1 MVYDMVLEGGGAKGI
16 AFVGA
21 MQELEARDIA
31 PARLLGTS
39 AGAVTATFLAAGYN
53 SKEMAE
59 VLAETDNGQPVFLGF
74 LEAPGTP
81 SAEELHNSAI
91 RQLLREVNL
100 KAVPDFIEDKIDDAI
115 VSLLSYSERANR
127 LFSFVDKGGFCAGQ
141 KFLNWLGEK
150 LNSGVYEQER
160 GNFGKG
166 SHRQFGAM
174 NMEEFFQATGVEL
187 SLIASD
193 TSAASILIL
202 NHRTAPQCPI
212 TAAVRMSMSV
222 PLLWQEVVWQ
232 PEWGQYRGR
241 DISGHTV
248 VDGGLLSN
256 FPIEL
261 FISDQPYVTDIMG
274 KKTET
279 VSGVL
284 GLLIDEDLPVP
295 GEEKPITSV
304 DGFAFGRLKT
314 VQRVTNLLN
323 TMLQA
328 HDKEVMEAYEDRV
341 IHLPAKGYG
350 TVEFGLSQQ
359 RRDALVSAGR
369 SAAVAYFERPEE
381 GGERDLSTPST
392 VDQVALRMLAE

>member
-1 MVYDMVLEGGGAKGI
+1 MNYDMVLEGGGAKGI

-21 MQELEARDIA
+21 LEELEARGVA

-39 AGAVTATFLAAGYN
+39 AGAVTATFLAAGYS

-81 SAEELHNSAI
+81 TAEELRNSAI

-100 KAVPDFIEDKIDDAI
+100 KAVPDFIEDKLDDGFML
-115 VSLLSYSERANR
+115 LLSSSELANR
-127 LFSFVDKGGFCAGQ
+127 LFSFVDKGGLCAGQ

-150 LNSGVYEQER
+150 LDWGVYEQGR
-160 GNFGKG
+160 GNFAKG
-166 SHRQFGAM
+166 SPRQFGAM

-202 NHRTAPQCPI
+202 NHRTAPRCPVA
-212 TAAVRMSMSV
+212 AAVRMSMSV

-261 FISDQPYVTDIMG
+261 FISDQPYVTDLMG
-274 KKTET
+274 EKSEDT
-279 VSGVL
+279 SGVL

-295 GEEKPITSV
+295 GAEKPITSV
-304 DGFAFGRLKT
+304 DGFAFGKLKT

-328 HDKEVMEAYEDRV
+328 HDKEVMEAYEGCV

-350 TVEFGLSQQ
+350 TVEFGLSEQ
-359 RRDALVSAGR
+359 RRDALISAGR
-369 SAAVAYFERPEE
+369 SATAAYFDHPEE
-381 GGERDLSTPST
+381 AADRDLSAPST